1 MDNNNF
7 RLKKLNHWK
16 KILIPTINKS
26 SFYSDENVLFNRNVE
41 NSNPITSFHE
51 IWFSENIEY
60 NIDDED
66 DYWLNKYNEGQ
77 IKLSSN
83 SFENAIIQLEKVYSQ
98 EIIRL
103 KEVREKLKIYKR
115 RSTNRRSKEEIAE
128 HTAFKSLLKYFEL
141 NNTVA
146 NVVFSYWSEKR
157 LRMGNLLIRKLQM
170 YISIQ
175 QLATPYQDKDP
186 NKVFRPRTF
195 AKRAATRFFK
205 KRRASMQFK
214 TSEIRMLMSNYQCL
228 MNNLVYRE
236 KLKRKLS
243 MIEINILG
251 VLVKL
256 STYVTYT
263 ERENIKYNKNEAT
276 IRLGFKMILK
286 STLVE
291 NDKQVNTKRKL
302 KNFET
307 VDPDFI
313 STCLDYA

>member
-1 MDNNNF
+1 MDNNF
-7 RLKKLNHWK
+7 RLKKLNHLK

-26 SFYSDENVLFNRNVE
+26 SFYSDENVLFNRSVE
-41 NSNPITSFHE
+41 NSNRFTSSHE
-51 IWFSENIEY
+51 IWSSENIEY

-77 IKLSSN
+77 MKLSSN
-83 SFENAIIQLEKVYSQ
+83 LFENAIIQLEKVYSQ

-103 KEVREKLKIYKR
+103 KEMREKLKIYKR

-128 HTAFKSLLKYFEL
+128 HTVFKLLLKYFEL

-146 NVVFSYWSEKR
+146 NAVFSYWSEKR
-157 LRMGNLLIRKLQM
+157 LKMGNLLIRKLQ
-170 YISIQ
+170 
-175 QLATPYQDKDP
+175 LATPHQDKDP

-195 AKRAATRFFK
+195 AKRAATRYFK

-251 VLVKL
+251 FLVD
-256 STYVTYT
+256 YT
-263 ERENIKYNKNEAT
+263 ESKNIKYNKNEAT